1 MNGKLLILPLALVLL
16 TVPLVARA
24 GMSHQPHSVKKFMG
38 FDRRPVVAAPG
49 QVEKVAG
56 HPHRVRKD
64 LHGKGVKPWP
74 VK

>member
-16 TVPLVARA
+16 TAPLSAQA

-38 FDRRPVVAAPG
+38 YERRHVVASLE
-49 QVEKVAG
+49 EKNAG
-56 HPHRVRKD
+56 HPHLVRKD
-64 LHGKGVKPWP
+64 IQGKGVKPWV